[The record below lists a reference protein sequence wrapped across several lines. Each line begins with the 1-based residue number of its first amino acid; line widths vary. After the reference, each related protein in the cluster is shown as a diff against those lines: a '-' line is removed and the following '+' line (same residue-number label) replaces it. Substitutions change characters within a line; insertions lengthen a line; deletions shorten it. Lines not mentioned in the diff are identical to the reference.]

1 MDDNPLPVAVI
12 GAGPVGLAAAA
23 HLLSRGLEPL
33 IFEAGERVGA
43 GVRDWA
49 HVRVFSPWAFN
60 IDPAAADLLEADG
73 WTAPPAEEYPTGGEI
88 VERYLEPLAAL
99 PAIGGR
105 LVLGA
110 RVTAVTR
117 VGVDKLKDAGREQ
130 APFELI
136 VDHGGVEQRYVA
148 RAVID
153 ASGTWTRP
161 NPLGA
166 GGVPAA
172 GERANRE
179 RIAYRIP
186 DVLGSDRDRYAG
198 KRVLVI
204 GTGHSAF
211 NALVDLV
218 ALREQEPAT
227 EIVWAVRRDAPG
239 DKLGGGSADQLPER
253 GALGETVRRLVE
265 ETGAVELVTGF
276 QTRTRRWPRR
286 ADRARRRRAR
296 AGGRRG
302 DRHDGLPP
310 RPVRAERAA
319 PRSRRPRRG
328 AARARS
334 ADRPQRALLRHGPA
348 ARRRRALPPRRGRL
362 RGRHE
367 ELRPCADVPPAHGLR
382 AGPLGRRRPRRRL
395 AGRAHDR
402 LRAPRDRRRAASR
415 ARRPRCCGA
424 GSPHEEVA
432 AAA

>member
-1 MDDNPLPVAVI
+1 MDDVKPLPVAVI

-43 GVRDWA
+43 SVRDWA

-60 IDPAAADLLEADG
+60 VDPAAADLLEADG

-117 VGVDKLKDAGREQ
+117 LGIDKLKDAGREQ

-136 VDHGGVEQRYVA
+136 RRPRRHRAALRCPCGDRRLRDLDATQPA
-148 RAVID
+148 RRRRRCPP
-153 ASGTWTRP
+153 S
-161 NPLGA
+161 
-166 GGVPAA
+166 
-172 GERANRE
+172 GERAHRE

-186 DVLGSDRDRYAG
+186 DVLGADRDRYAG
-198 KRVLVI
+198 KRVLVV

-218 ALREQEPAT
+218 ALREQAPAT

-265 ETGAVELVTGF
+265 
-276 QTRTRRWPRR
+276 
-286 ADRARRRRAR
+286 DDRRRR
-296 AGGRRG
+296 G
-302 DRHDGLPP
+302 
-310 RPVRAERAA
+310 
-319 PRSRRPRRG
+319 S
-328 AARARS
+328 S
-334 ADRPQRALLRHGPA
+334 PA
-348 ARRRRALPPRRGRL
+348 F
-362 RGRHE
+362 
-367 ELRPCADVPPAHGLR
+367 
-382 AGPLGRRRPRRRL
+382 
-395 AGRAHDR
+395 
-402 LRAPRDRRRAASR
+402 RRAAS
-415 ARRPRCCGA
+415 APAASRP
-424 GSPHEEVA
+424 
-432 AAA
+432 